1 MQVNNSFSI
10 NNITPPVIAPVKT
23 AESIEKERVQTSVF
37 LPVEELNSTAP
48 RTATQ
53 NQPNVAEQQSLDRD
67 QALQARNL
75 RVNQDQQQDQPNSQD
90 TSQQEQQQEQ
100 QEIQQL
106 AQRDQEVKAHEQAHQ
121 AVGGQFAGAAQ
132 FQFIRGPNG
141 VPYAVS
147 GEVSIDISP
156 VPGSPEATI
165 AKAQQI
171 RRAALAPAEPSAQD
185 RIVAAKASQLELQA
199 RQALASTQEK
209 QLTTNQEQ
217 RSTLVKEEN
226 KEKEEDKKE
235 ESDDDANRAQLAER
249 NRRNLSVYEQ
259 FIELGLIKSQVD
271 KGIDL
276 ST

>member
-67 QALQARNL
+67 QALQARNFQI
-75 RVNQDQQQDQPNSQD
+75 NQDEQQGQPNSQD
-90 TSQQEQQQEQ
+90 TPQQDPQEQ

-185 RIVAAKASQLELQA
+185 RVVAAKASQLELQA
-199 RQALASTQEK
+199 RQELASVQEE
-209 QLTTNQEQ
+209 QFEINQGQ

-226 KEKEEDKKE
+226 KEKEQDKKE
-235 ESDDDANRAQLAER
+235 ENDDDASRAQLAER

>member
-10 NNITPPVIAPVKT
+10 NNVIPPVVAPVKT
-23 AESIEKERVQTSVF
+23 AESIEKERVQTSTF
-37 LPVEELNSTAP
+37 MPVEELSSTAP
-48 RTATQ
+48 RAATQ

-75 RVNQDQQQDQPNSQD
+75 QVNQDQQQDQSNAQD
-90 TSQQEQQQEQ
+90 NAQQQQEE

-106 AQRDQEVKAHEQAHQ
+106 AQRDREVKAHEQTHQ

-147 GEVSIDISP
+147 GEVSIDLSP

-199 RQALASTQEK
+199 RRELVTQQDE
-209 QLTTNQEQ
+209 QLTANQAQVNTQSAIASREED
-217 RSTLVKEEN
+217 TGEEN
-226 KEKEEDKKE
+226 NNDE
-235 ESDDDANRAQLAER
+235 ESRVQLAER

-259 FIELGLIKSQVD
+259 FIELGLIKDQVD
-271 KGIDL
+271 RGIDL